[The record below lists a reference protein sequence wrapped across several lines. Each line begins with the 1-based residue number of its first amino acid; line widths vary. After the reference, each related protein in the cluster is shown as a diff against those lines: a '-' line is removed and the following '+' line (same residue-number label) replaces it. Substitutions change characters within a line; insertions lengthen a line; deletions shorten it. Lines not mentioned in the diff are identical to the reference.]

1 MHYVFCIATALITA
15 RASPY
20 NLLARQ
26 EETFCYQPDV
36 AVSVFG
42 TRVAVA
48 RACQKSICFSNI
60 DQLVVYLSIQI
71 PFIPPHKKR

>member
-1 MHYVFCIATALITA
+1 M
-15 RASPY
+15 
-20 NLLARQ
+20 
-26 EETFCYQPDV
+26 
-36 AVSVFG
+36 SVFG

-71 PFIPPHKKR
+71 SFIAPHKSDKMVSFLFAKQLL